1 MNIALSAVVIFILL
15 LPPIAFYLSFTFG
28 RFAKTGPK
36 LGLLEGLMLSAI
48 FSILLHGIALY
59 FIKTETRFDVL
70 ALLLGG
76 DLKGF
81 NATLTNA
88 VFKNLFLAFVR
99 YNSLLVFFSV
109 LAGTCA
115 RWIVNKTGLHAKL
128 ELIRL
133 YNRWWYLFQGYK
145 VDEFNNQPALP
156 DFDIVFV
163 DVLVNTNAGTVIYSG
178 YLVDFVCSGETL
190 DRIYLSE
197 TIKREFK
204 QNSGSG
210 EARAIDG
217 ETMVIPYSNIINM
230 NLHFVS
236 FPEDMESVPGAEI
249 SVPEGQ
255 EKGD

>member
-1 MNIALSAVVIFILL
+1 MNIALSAVIIFILL
-15 LPPIAFYLSFTFG
+15 MPPIAFYLSFTFG
-28 RFAKTGPK
+28 RFAKGGP
-36 LGLLEGLMLSAI
+36 GLLEGLMLSAI
-48 FSILLHGIALY
+48 FSTVLHGIVLY
-59 FIKTETRFDVL
+59 FIKAETRFDIL

-76 DLKGF
+76 DLKTF
-81 NATLTNA
+81 NITVTNGT
-88 VFKNLFLAFVR
+88 FKNLFLAFVK
-99 YNSLLVFFSV
+99 YNSILISTSII
-109 LAGTCA
+109 AGLCF
-115 RWIVNKTGLHAKL
+115 RWLSERFGWHAQS
-128 ELIRL
+128 ELFRL
-133 YNRWWYLFQGYK
+133 YNRWWYLFQGHK
-145 VDEFNNQPALP
+145 IQWFANQSTPP

-249 SVPEGQ
+249 SVSGE
-255 EKGD
+255 